1 MAENF
6 PAKKPDV
13 SETAEQISRI
23 KPNFKI
29 AGMLPPLMPSSISDA
44 MTVGIRISS
53 TLSTATNTGESRLAF
68 LYSRRD
74 LPSVRMTCCFGFDVV
89 DVVAFAAVTPCPFFF
104 VLTCLRVLPEVVCDR
119 HFLRHSQYARNV
131 FIMRIAIMRIPS
143 IA

>member
-53 TLSTATNTGESRLAF
+53 TLSTATNTGESRLTF

-89 DVVAFAAVTPCPFFF
+89 DVVAFAAVLL
-104 VLTCLRVLPEVVCDR
+104 VLSFSYLLACVCYLRL
-119 HFLRHSQYARNV
+119 FA
-131 FIMRIAIMRIPS
+131 IAISCDIRSMRETYS
-143 IA
+143 S